1 MTPDTMLSRGR
12 VSQPEIHTPEN
23 NFASR
28 TFRGENV
35 EKIHHRTALKQA
47 LAVLGGFAAA
57 GVMLLAFLSWIT
69 VVLG

>member
-12 VSQPEIHTPEN
+12 VSQSEIHTPEN
-23 NFASR
+23 NFATG

-35 EKIHHRTALKQA
+35 ANGHRKTALKQT

-57 GVMLLAFLSWIT
+57 GVMLLAFLAWIT